1 MSSEQLE
8 RISEPQTVGTAK
20 TLLIP
25 AIVCAFLSVAFMRTG
40 FLALFFLVPP
50 GFCAV
55 AFGSA
60 AAWLC
65 FVFASVG
72 NGILA
77 AGISLYYG
85 VGLPLAG
92 KDILYFVVIVLGFTW
107 IMAGNPPGTEQ
118 RIPKIR
124 TAYRFVIAAAL
135 GAVMFLVVTFAGSG
149 NEALLSLIFSQAE
162 AVSEGMIASSG
173 MDAARQSLLQNV
185 LTPENVMQT
194 LLAVMLR
201 GGALFS
207 AFFVFFFSRQAA
219 FLLARLLRRLRANTT
234 GDLTG
239 FYAPRRV
246 IWVFPLSLLAVIIGR
261 VISVEAIEIVSW
273 NLLVVCAVMFLA
285 QGGGIVLFTLTR
297 RPMPTMFRLL
307 LMGLLVVVIF
317 SPVNVFI
324 LGALV
329 LLGIAENWLPMR
341 RVANEQ

>member
-1 MSSEQLE
+1 M
-8 RISEPQTVGTAK
+8 K
-20 TLLIP
+20 KLLIP
-25 AIVCAFLSVAFMRTG
+25 ALVCAFLSVALMRTG
-40 FLALFFLVPP
+40 FLAVLFLVPP

-65 FVFASVG
+65 FVLASLG
-72 NGILA
+72 NGVLA
-77 AGISLYYG
+77 AGLSLYYG
-85 VGLPLAG
+85 GGLPLAG
-92 KDILYFVVIVLGFTW
+92 QDILYFVVIVLGFTW

-124 TAYRFVIAAAL
+124 TAYRFTIAAVL
-135 GAVMFLVVTFAGSG
+135 GAVMFLAVTFAGGG
-149 NEALLSLIFSQAE
+149 NEILLGLIFSQAE

-173 MDAARQSLLQNV
+173 MDAARQSLLQNI
-185 LTPENVMQT
+185 LTPESVMQT

-219 FLLARLLRRLRANTT
+219 LLLARLFRRLRANTA

-239 FYAPRRV
+239 FYPPRLV
-246 IWVFPLSLLAVIIGR
+246 IWIFPVSLLAVIIGR
-261 VISVEAIEIVSW
+261 VISREAVEITAW

-307 LMGLLVVVIF
+307 LLGLLVVAVL

-329 LLGIAENWLPMR
+329 LLGIAENWLPL
-341 RVANEQ
+341 RVVRSEQ

>member
-1 MSSEQLE
+1 LE
-8 RISEPQTVGTAK
+8 RISEPQTIGTAK
-20 TLLIP
+20 TLFIP
-25 AIVCAFLSVAFMRTG
+25 ALVCAFLSVALMRTG
-40 FLALFFLVPP
+40 FLALLFLVPP

-85 VGLPLAG
+85 AGLSLAA
-92 KDILYFVVIVLGFTW
+92 KDILYFAVIVLGFTW

-124 TAYRFVIAAAL
+124 TAYRFTIAAAL
-135 GAVMFLVVTFAGSG
+135 GAVMFLTVTFAGGG
-149 NEALLSLIFSQAE
+149 NEALLGLIFSQAE
-162 AVSEGMIASSG
+162 AVSEGIIAAAG
-173 MDAARQSLLQNV
+173 TDAARQSLLQNV
-185 LTPENVMQT
+185 LTPEGVMQA

-219 FLLARLLRRLRANTT
+219 LLLARLFRRLRANTA
-234 GDLTG
+234 GDLTS

-246 IWVFPLSLLAVIIGR
+246 IWVFSLSLLLVIIGR
-261 VISVEAIEIVSW
+261 AVSLEAIEIAAW
-273 NLLVVCAVMFLA
+273 NLLVVCAVIFLA

-297 RPMPTMFRLL
+297 RPMPPMFRLFL
-307 LMGLLVVVIF
+307 LGLLALAIF

-324 LGALV
+324 LGILV

-341 RVANEQ
+341 TVRSEK